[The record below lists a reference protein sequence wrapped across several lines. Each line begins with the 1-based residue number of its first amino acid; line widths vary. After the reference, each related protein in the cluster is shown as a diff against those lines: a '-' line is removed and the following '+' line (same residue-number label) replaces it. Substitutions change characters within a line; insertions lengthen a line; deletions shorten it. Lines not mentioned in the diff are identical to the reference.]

1 MKKASHSHN
10 LLWSVLIGGIILD
23 VLILLYLCV
32 RGRIYYSPNG
42 ISSDALISILATFIG
57 ICTAF
62 MLGAQIYSVY
72 NRTQA
77 EREYDDK
84 LNDIVKWNKDSSSR
98 HDHELQELN
107 KSIKQFEKVKYSV
120 NDALAGIH
128 YNERKYLEGT
138 LNVLLNIK
146 TLTDNKGLFNKK
158 ECFSKLDFS
167 IYVIAKNLKRYE
179 NDKDILEKNSKRVL
193 EYKDK
198 WNDIYATIS
207 FKTEE
212 GEYIKGKLSKLNKI
226 VNKLVDD
233 LTAFQFNIQMNTVH
247 IQMLQDMARD

>member
-10 LLWSVLIGGIILD
+10 LLWSVLIGCIILD

-207 FKTEE
+207 VKTEE
-212 GEYIKGKLSKLNKI
+212 GEYIKGKLSKLNEI